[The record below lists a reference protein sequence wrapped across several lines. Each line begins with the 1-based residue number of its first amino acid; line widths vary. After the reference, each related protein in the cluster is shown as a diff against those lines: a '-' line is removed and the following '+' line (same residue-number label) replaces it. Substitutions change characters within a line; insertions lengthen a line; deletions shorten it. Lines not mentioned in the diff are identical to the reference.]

1 MVHEWHDKQKLAG
14 SAVGAGLFFLIRDAR
29 PGAPREAFH

>member
-14 SAVGAGLFFLIRDAR
+14 SPIGAGLIFQFEMAR